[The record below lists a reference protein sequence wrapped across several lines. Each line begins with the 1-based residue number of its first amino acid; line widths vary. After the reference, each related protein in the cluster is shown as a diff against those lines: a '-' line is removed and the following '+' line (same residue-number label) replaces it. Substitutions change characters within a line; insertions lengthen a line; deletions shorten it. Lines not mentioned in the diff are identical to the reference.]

1 MKILFVCMGN
11 ICRSPLAEGH
21 FRQLLARRADHLGIT
36 VDSAGTHGYHAGS
49 PPDPRAQKA
58 AERRGIDISKLAARN
73 VVEADFDRFDYI
85 IAMDQ
90 DNLADLL
97 EKADPIYHDRIHLFL
112 NYSSG
117 HVGADVPDPY
127 YGGKTGFER
136 VLDLIEQA
144 ADGLLAELE
153 REAKGQRLI

>member
-11 ICRSPLAEGH
+11 ICRSPMAEGH
-21 FRQLLARRADHLGIT
+21 FRQLLATRAGHLDIT

-49 PPDPRAQKA
+49 PPDPRAQDA
-58 AERRGIDISKLAARN
+58 ASRRGIDISKLAARD
-73 VVEADFDRFDYI
+73 VVEADFDLFDYI

-90 DNLADLL
+90 DNLADLK
-97 EKADPIYHDRIHLFL
+97 ERADPACHDRMRLFL
-112 NYSSG
+112 DYSPDNAG
-117 HVGADVPDPY
+117 MDVPDPY

-136 VLDLIEQA
+136 VLDLIELA

-153 REAKGQRLI
+153 QATTGKA

>member
-11 ICRSPLAEGH
+11 ICRSPMAEGH
-21 FRQLLARRADHLGIT
+21 FRQLLATRAGHLDIT
-36 VDSAGTHGYHAGS
+36 VDSAGTHGYHIGS
-49 PPDPRAQKA
+49 PPDVRAQEA
-58 AERRGIDISKLAARN
+58 AQRRGIDISKLTSRD
-73 VVEADFDRFDYI
+73 VVEADFDRFDTI

-90 DNLADLL
+90 DNRTDLL
-97 EKADPIYHDRIHLFL
+97 EKADPVYHDRIHLFL
-112 NYSSG
+112 NYSQA

-136 VLDLIEQA
+136 VLDLIELA

-153 REAKGQRLI
+153 RAAAEKV